1 MCSRAALSPA
11 EKPVHPGGLPA
22 TVYYALGI
30 DPEMETRNHP
40 YPPRELAKGRIVTER
55 FG

>member
-1 MCSRAALSPA
+1 MCSRAALRLT
-11 EKPVHPGGLPA
+11 EKPVHPSGLLA

-30 DPEMETRNHP
+30 DPEMGTLNHLNQ
-40 YPPRELAKGRIVTER
+40 PRELAKGRIVTER